1 MKLIAPADF
10 LAKDGEFLYMG
21 KPVTATSVNIKTGL
35 TITDD
40 KGHKMS
46 MGPGIYTLREL
57 KLRFFGQ

>member
-1 MKLIAPADF
+1 MKLIAPANF
-10 LAKDGEFLYMG
+10 LAKDREFVYMG
-21 KPVTATSVNIKTGL
+21 KPVTAAAVNIKTDL

-46 MGPGIYTLREL
+46 MGPGIYSLEDL